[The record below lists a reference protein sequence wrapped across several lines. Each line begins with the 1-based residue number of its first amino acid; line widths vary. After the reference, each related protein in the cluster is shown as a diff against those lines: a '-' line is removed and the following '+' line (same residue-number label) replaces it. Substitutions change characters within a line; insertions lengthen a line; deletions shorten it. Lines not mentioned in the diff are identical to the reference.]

1 MPVVC
6 SGGVG
11 QKIKKEGNLE
21 GLSRITQGPLNS
33 GDRLRV
39 PLQMAA
45 SEGNWDLI
53 GTWRQVGGKRLAG
66 SFSASR
72 KAAGALAQHLDKINS
87 GLGQGHEKTDRVE
100 DRPPLLQ
107 RAFRL

>member
-1 MPVVC
+1 MFSESSPESHTINPVGRQCSHPWLSQVEVQHVMPKQQV
-6 SGGVG
+6 
-11 QKIKKEGNLE
+11 
-21 GLSRITQGPLNS
+21 
-33 GDRLRV
+33 RLPAYLLRGFI
-39 PLQMAA
+39 
-45 SEGNWDLI
+45 S
-53 GTWRQVGGKRLAG
+53 LAG